1 MKELEKDMGGLRN
14 GMKEVEREIEFFR
27 TSQRAAANS
36 SSSSSNG
43 AVVTTNGGS
52 PNQGKSDGDR
62 YLPVMKEF
70 SAKTAVRLAE
80 LEDLFVDM
88 KARVISVI
96 SPIYFLLKSKLKFQF
111 DRVCRLFCED
121 PATTQ
126 SDEFFGVFDSFVVA
140 LLEAKLENEAVRRR
154 KEEEEKMAKQQQE
167 LRWVKQVVLKVE
179 KCVYLLTS
187 I

>member
-36 SSSSSNG
+36 SSSSSSNG
-43 AVVTTNGGS
+43 AVATANGGS

-88 KARVISVI
+88 KARV
-96 SPIYFLLKSKLKFQF
+96 
-111 DRVCRLFCED
+111 R
-121 PATTQ
+121 
-126 SDEFFGVFDSFVVA
+126 
-140 LLEAKLENEAVRRR
+140 
-154 KEEEEKMAKQQQE
+154 E
-167 LRWVKQVVLKVE
+167 LNNNSHTL
-179 KCVYLLTS
+179 
-187 I
+187 